1 MRWEPSKPLSDTG
14 NLASTTCPHHSP
26 RADPGAAAQ
35 GEPRPLQRDGLSS
48 TRRQLLEDPKKA
60 HSRAPTSR
68 SAGALGPLAQPGLR
82 RPPQPTAVDAR
93 AHRRCSPGDDSLSAS
108 RPPPVVGPF
117 TGSDLS
123 SAGTP
128 TDVLGPAE
136 DLAPSGNCDASAVR
150 AAQDE
155 EGSFAGGTRARLHQA
170 APLTGGCDAA
180 VVAAGQDS
188 LEVGAAVAP
197 LSRKELLR

>member
-1 MRWEPSKPLSDTG
+1 M
-14 NLASTTCPHHSP
+14 
-26 RADPGAAAQ
+26 
-35 GEPRPLQRDGLSS
+35 
-48 TRRQLLEDPKKA
+48 
-60 HSRAPTSR
+60 
-68 SAGALGPLAQPGLR
+68 
-82 RPPQPTAVDAR
+82 
-93 AHRRCSPGDDSLSAS
+93 
-108 RPPPVVGPF
+108 VGPF

-197 LSRKELLR
+197 LWRKELLRVEAGEEVGANAARAQMRDPVPFIQLAGLLL